1 MIFKATPAWSII
13 TTKDGDNGYCIVKGS
28 FPSTCWRRSLSL
40 SQCGTICGR
49 GSNCVGFTYASNSGS
64 CHLYAT
70 DTTCPNGFEHQPRS
84 TTAATKNDL
93 VATSSA
99 AWICYGKNS
108 RKGILYLELYI

>member
-13 TTKDGDNGYCIVKGS
+13 TAKNGDNGFCIVDGA
-28 FPSTCWRRSLSL
+28 FPSTCYRRSISL
-40 SQCGTICGR
+40 SQCGKICGR
-49 GSNCVGFTYASNSGS
+49 ASNCVGFTYASNSGS

-84 TTAATKNDL
+84 TTAATKDDL
-93 VATSSA
+93 VANANS

-108 RKGILYLELYI
+108 RKGTL